1 MNVLFCPLCFVL
13 WPLLVMRRGYKM
25 VIILRVVPIAALNIQ
40 HHPSSLAQTNVRI
53 IANEMENIFVFF
65 FFCILQLQK
74 HLLLLLLHDVFFIYL
89 DMDVGLPNRS

>member
-1 MNVLFCPLCFVL
+1 MFYSAPCVL

-53 IANEMENIFVFF
+53 IVNEKENTFVFF
-65 FFCILQLQK
+65 FLFFILQLQK